1 MVICTRENK
10 RLLKEIIELLTGK
23 HISNITLKDKEQH
36 GLVIEEKNVT
46 FDILCE
52 DEETGEEFLVEVQ
65 NADKDSFRDRMLA
78 YSTYPVRQ
86 QLAEKVQKMRAGE
99 DIDRM
104 DYSLRP
110 VYVISMVNFAL
121 KHASNDALEQDY
133 ISKYELRNGRN
144 NEILTQS
151 LNFVFLEMGRL
162 KLGPDD
168 KDKCKNLL
176 ERFIFSMKY
185 MHLLTERPKGF
196 DDPLLK
202 DLYDATELASMTIDK
217 REKYDKIMTNELDR
231 ICEISFARKE
241 GEAEGR
247 AEVARNLLKMGMP
260 VEDIAKATS
269 LSEEEINA
277 LK

>member
-247 AEVARNLLKMGMP
+247 AEFARNLLKMGMP